1 MTKNK
6 IHVDTAL
13 LPGGWAASVVIETGD
28 DGAILS
34 VTADS
39 APQGCDHIGGIAVPG
54 MPNLHSHAFQRAM
67 AGLAETAGPPGSGD
81 DSFWTWRKVMYGFV
95 ERLAPPHVAA
105 IARQVYVE
113 MLKAGYTAVGEFHY
127 LHHGVDGEPY
137 DDPAE
142 MSERVIA
149 AAADAGIG
157 ITHMPV
163 LYAHGDFGGA
173 PAQTGQHRFLND
185 GERFIRLVETLR
197 ARHGGGS
204 GGDTVIGIAPHSLRA
219 VTPELLRGVVEAFT
233 AMDSPKMEGGP
244 IHIHI
249 AEQAKEV
256 DDCLAWSGR
265 RPVAWLLDQG
275 MVDRRWCL
283 VHATHMDGD
292 ETAALARSGA
302 VAGLCPTT
310 EANLGDGLFPAPRY
324 LGQGGRMGIGS
335 DSHVSVS
342 VAEELRWLEYGQ
354 RLVHRKR
361 NLLAGGPSQKEDQK
375 KGQENQ
381 EDQAD
386 QAETRSTGG
395 NLYRLALAGG
405 AQALG
410 RPTGAIAP
418 GRRADL
424 VFLDENHASLV
435 GKTGDAILDG
445 WLFAAQGNPVR
456 HVMAGG
462 RFAVR
467 DGRHEGEEGIAAAY
481 GETLKALMAG

>member
-1 MTKNK
+1 
-6 IHVDTAL
+6 
-13 LPGGWAASVVIETGD
+13 
-28 DGAILS
+28 
-34 VTADS
+34 
-39 APQGCDHIGGIAVPG
+39 
-54 MPNLHSHAFQRAM
+54 
-67 AGLAETAGPPGSGD
+67 
-81 DSFWTWRKVMYGFV
+81 
-95 ERLAPPHVAA
+95 
-105 IARQVYVE
+105 

-127 LHHGVDGEPY
+127 LHHGVDGTPY
-137 DDPAE
+137 DDLAE
-142 MSERVIA
+142 MSEQVIA

-157 ITHMPV
+157 ITHLPV
-163 LYAHGDFGGA
+163 LYAHGDFGGV
-173 PAQTGQHRFLND
+173 PAQTGQRRFLND

-197 ARHGGGS
+197 ARHGGDP
-204 GGDTVIGIAPHSLRA
+204 DTKIGIAPHSLRA

-233 AMDSPKMEGGP
+233 AMDSPKIEGGP

-249 AEQAKEV
+249 AEQVKEV

-283 VHATHMDGD
+283 VHATHMDDD

-324 LGQGGRMGIGS
+324 LSQGGRLGIGS

-354 RLVHRKR
+354 RLIHRKR
-361 NLLAGGPSQKEDQK
+361 NLLAGGPGQK
-375 KGQENQ
+375 KDQ
-381 EDQAD
+381 EDQAV
-386 QAETRSTGG
+386 TRSTGG

-405 AQALG
+405 ARALG
-410 RPTGAIAP
+410 RPLGAIAP

-424 VFLDENHASLV
+424 VFLDENNASLV

-445 WLFAAQGNPVR
+445 WLFAARQNPVR
-456 HVMAGG
+456 HVMVGG

-481 GETLKALMAG
+481 GETLKSLMG